1 MDLGIPAGYIE
12 RLAKPRYVFAV
23 LAVAGAVGL
32 RLALDPLLGAQS
44 PYLPLAAA
52 VLVAGRLGGRGPALT
67 ATALGCLSAWYFF
80 VEPRF
85 SWSIAQSYD
94 LVGLGLFSV
103 IGIGV
108 SFLETGDAV
117 PSETVAAARLKSKS
131 VDPVGTPL
139 VRRIAMLAGGAL
151 AIGILASLLWSG
163 LTRSME
169 AERWVEHTYQVLN
182 AATSVGSSL
191 EVAETSQRGYL
202 LTGND
207 RYLEAFRAAVAS
219 EQAGSVALRRLTV
232 DNQVQQV
239 RLEEFDRLAQ
249 TSLARLDS
257 TIEVRRQQGL
267 AAAIGLVR
275 SGNSRDLMDQF
286 RSQLHAVEDE
296 ERALLHRRT
305 TEAGVAD
312 SRTRWILGL
321 GSGSLVILLLLAG
334 AALERHIHRLHQT
347 EKLLARQARLIDLS
361 HDAVITADG
370 NRVITG
376 WNSGA
381 ERMYGW
387 TPAEAAGKTIHELL
401 HTSSNVAVAEIDRV
415 LAGAER
421 WDGELVH
428 TRADGRQIV
437 AESRQVL
444 LRDDAGAAAGY
455 LEINRD
461 ITDRRRAEDALRE
474 SARQFQTLANG
485 IPQLCWMANEDGW
498 IFWYNERWYQYTGTT
513 PKDMEG
519 WGWQAVHDPHALAGV
534 MERWQA
540 SLASGEPFDMVF
552 PLRGADGLFR
562 PFLTRVMPV
571 RDGDGKVVRWFGT
584 NTDISE
590 QRETEEALRESRAKL
605 EAALASM
612 TDAVFISDGEGRFLH
627 FNDAFAT
634 FHRFQSKD
642 ECHKNLADYPA
653 VLDVFL
659 PEGAPAPL
667 ERWAVPRALRGEVGT
682 NAEYTLRRKDTGECW
697 VGSYSFAPIR
707 DPKGAIAGCVVVA
720 RDITDRK
727 RAEGEIRRLNA
738 DLEQRVLDRTAQLA
752 ASNKEL
758 EAFAYSVSHDLRA
771 PLRGID
777 GWTLALI
784 EDYCGDCQKLE
795 GRGRKYLDRVRSETQ
810 RMGHLIDDL
819 LQLSRITRSEMHRA
833 VVNLSDTAESIAA
846 RLRESH
852 PQRRLEFA
860 IQPGLTAFG
869 DARLLEVAL
878 TNLLQNAVKFTG
890 PREHARIQFEAT
902 ECDGQ
907 PAFAIRDNGVGFD
920 MAYAGTLFGA
930 FQRLHNESEFPGT
943 GIGLATVQRVI
954 HRHGGRV
961 WAEAEPDR
969 GANFYF
975 TLGAER

>member
-1 MDLGIPAGYIE
+1 MDFGIPAGFIE
-12 RLAKPRYVFAV
+12 KLAKPRYVLAL

-32 RLALDPLLGAQS
+32 RLALDPLLGTQS

-52 VLVAGRLGGRGPALT
+52 VLVAGRLGGRGPALG
-67 ATALGCLSAWYFF
+67 ATALGSLSAWYFF

-85 SWSIAQSYD
+85 SFTVTQPYD
-94 LVGLGLFSV
+94 LVGLGLFGV
-103 IGIGV
+103 IGVGI
-108 SFLETGDAV
+108 SLLEAQDGA
-117 PSETVAAARLKSKS
+117 PSGTAAAGRWENRSGG
-131 VDPVGTPL
+131 PVGVPA
-139 VRRIAMLAGGAL
+139 VRRTAMLAGGAL

-182 AATSVGSSL
+182 AVTSVGSSL

-202 LTGND
+202 LTGDD
-207 RYLEAFRAAVAS
+207 RYLKSYRAALAA
-219 EQAGSVALRRLTV
+219 EQAGSLALRRLTA
-232 DNQVQQV
+232 DSRVQQA
-239 RLEEFDRLAQ
+239 RLKDFDRLAQ
-249 TSLARLDS
+249 TRLAVLDS
-257 TIEVRRQQGL
+257 TIQVSRQQGL
-267 AAAIGLVR
+267 PAAIGVVR
-275 SGNSRDLMDQF
+275 TDVGKELMDQL
-286 RSQLHAVEDE
+286 RAQLHAIEDE
-296 ERALLHRRT
+296 ERGLLHRRT
-305 TEAGVAD
+305 TEAGLAD

-334 AALERHIHRLHQT
+334 AALERHIYRLHQA

-370 NRVITG
+370 KRVITG
-376 WNSGA
+376 WNTGA
-381 ERMYGW
+381 QQMYGW
-387 TPAEAAGKTIHELL
+387 TAEEAAGKTIHELL
-401 HTSSNVAVAEIDRV
+401 HTSSNVAIAEIDRV
-415 LAGAER
+415 LAGADR
-421 WDGELVH
+421 WEGELVH

-444 LRDDAGAAAGY
+444 LREDAGVAAGY

-474 SARQFQTLANG
+474 SAKQFETLANG

-519 WGWQAVHDPHALAGV
+519 WGWQAVHDPQALPGV

-540 SLASGEPFDMVF
+540 SLTSGEPFDMVF
-552 PLRGADGLFR
+552 PLRGADGVFR

-590 QRETEEALRESRAKL
+590 QRQTEEALRESRTKL

-612 TDAVFISDGEGRFLH
+612 TDAVFISDAEGRFLH

-634 FHRFQSKD
+634 FHRFQSKAD
-642 ECHKNLADYPA
+642 CHKNLGDYPA
-653 VLDVFL
+653 ILEVSL
-659 PEGAPAPL
+659 PGGDPAPL
-667 ERWAVPRALRGEVGT
+667 EQWAVPRALRGET
-682 NAEYTLRRKDTGECW
+682 AINAEYILRRKDTGECW

-707 DPKGAIAGCVVVA
+707 DAHGAIAGSVVVA
-720 RDITDRK
+720 RDITGRK
-727 RAEGEIRRLNA
+727 RAEEEIRRLNT

-777 GWTLALI
+777 GWTLALL
-784 EDYCGDCQKLE
+784 EDYCGACEKLE
-795 GRGRKYLDRVRSETQ
+795 GKGRKYLDRVRSETQ

-819 LQLSRITRSEMHRA
+819 LQLSRITRAEMHRGA
-833 VVNLSDTAESIAA
+833 VNLSATAESIAA

-860 IQPGLTAFG
+860 IRPGLTAFG

-890 PREHARIQFEAT
+890 PREQARIEFEAA

-961 WAEAEPDR
+961 WAQAEPDR

-975 TLGAER
+975 TVGPDR